1 MTDPDGS
8 SAAFRVDPYRFMGP
22 TLRSLVTSSIPDEPS
37 YGEIPW
43 TPPAGPLAA
52 ARVALLTTAGLF
64 MKGDRPF
71 DLERERREPLWGDP
85 SWRRLRADATAENT
99 DVAHL
104 HIKTDYIRRD
114 LNVALP
120 LDRLRELV
128 ADGVVGSVADSHY
141 SVMGYQG
148 ENPAR
153 IAKASGEEI
162 VASLRGERVDLLL
175 LAPV

>member
-1 MTDPDGS
+1 MSDPTVPPP
-8 SAAFRVDPYRFMGP
+8 VDPYRFMGP
-22 TLRSLVTSSIPDEPS
+22 TLRSLVTSSIPDDPA
-37 YGEIPW
+37 YDDIPW
-43 TPPAGPLAA
+43 APPRGPLSA
-52 ARVALLTTAGLF
+52 ARVALLSTAGLF

-85 SWRRLRADATAENT
+85 SWRRLRADATT
-99 DVAHL
+99 DDVEVAHL
-104 HIKTDYIRRD
+104 HIKTDYVASD

-120 LDRLRELV
+120 LDRLRDLV
-128 ADGVVGSVADSHY
+128 ADGVVGSMADSHY

-153 IAKASGEEI
+153 IAEASGEEI
-162 VASLRGERVDLLL
+162 VASLSGEGVDLLL